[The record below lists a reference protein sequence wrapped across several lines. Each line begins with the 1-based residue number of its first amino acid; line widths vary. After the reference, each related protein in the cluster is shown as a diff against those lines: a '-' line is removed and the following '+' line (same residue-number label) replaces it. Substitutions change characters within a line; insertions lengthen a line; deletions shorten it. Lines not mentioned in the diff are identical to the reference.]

1 MTFIQPNKNNSI
13 LKGILFVLGIGTL
26 GGIFLLVGL
35 YNSTVNLSHNISTA
49 KTEIDVVSAQN
60 TNLNNAIIAA
70 LGSNQVAANARA
82 NNLVEDKNPHYFPV
96 DSKWLLAS
104 QY

>member
-1 MTFIQPNKNNSI
+1 MLCIFA
-13 LKGILFVLGIGTL
+13 F

-35 YNSTVNLSHNISTA
+35 YNSTVNLSHNISAA
-49 KTEIDVVSAQN
+49 KAELDAANVQN
-60 TNLNNAIIAA
+60 TNLNNAVIAA
-70 LGSNQVAANARA
+70 LGSSQIAASAQA

-96 DSKWLLAS
+96 DPKWLLAS